1 MSTVDSKPW
10 TFVTSHTQ
18 VLLCIAQ
25 DPDARLRDVAAQVG
39 ITERAAQRIVADLI
53 ESGYVDRTRV
63 GRRNRY
69 SINPTVEMRHELQRG
84 LEIGALLDL
93 LTRYPVSEPKTRRR
107 VFSSLRAGT
116 SVESAGRSRRQI

>member
-25 DPDARLRDVAAQVG
+25 DPEARLRDVAGKVG
-39 ITERAAQRIVADLI
+39 ITERAAQRIVADLV
-53 ESGYVDRTRV
+53 ESGYVERTRV

-69 SINPTVEMRHELQRG
+69 RINPTVEMRHQLQRG
-84 LEIGALLDL
+84 LEIGSLLALLQH
-93 LTRYPVSEPKTRRR
+93 YPD
-107 VFSSLRAGT
+107 AHN
-116 SVESAGRSRRQI
+116 